1 MRMTGWPGFLL
12 WALVGVLYAFACLA
26 MMSIGVFILVI
37 AIITTIVATRTLRV
51 WPEIIGLALGAPALL
66 SWVAFRSLGLPLCG
80 PGERPGLSSA
90 VGSGSIR
97 DGTFTATVQLG
108 CTELNAQS
116 LMWTS
121 VVIAAAAIGAYIA
134 ARRRKLTA
142 APSG

>member
-66 SWVAFRSLGLPLCG
+66 SWVAFRALGLPLCG
-80 PGERPGLSSA
+80 PVA
-90 VGSGSIR
+90 VGSGSVQL
-97 DGTFTATVQLG
+97 GTFSETVQLG

-116 LMWTS
+116 LMWT
-121 VVIAAAAIGAYIA
+121 AAAVATAAVVAYIA
-134 ARRRKLTA
+134 ARHRWLSMAR
-142 APSG
+142 SS